1 MDTNITPETQVVQSE
16 ATKTDESDSQ
26 QTHQPDVVV
35 APRWYWVKD
44 SKGFGSVTVTL
55 VTIAFWVTT
64 LAYILSIFQKIGP
77 LEIRPFDT
85 AATSVY
91 LIPILSL
98 YFGRKL
104 TDAKFRP
111 DK

>member
-1 MDTNITPETQVVQSE
+1 MDTNTTPETPPSPE
-16 ATKTDESDSQ
+16 ATVAAEVQETPVPHDA
-26 QTHQPDVVV
+26 TV
-35 APRWYWVKD
+35 APRWYWIKD
-44 SKGFGSVTVTL
+44 TKGYGSVTVTL

-64 LAYILSIFQKIGP
+64 LAYILSVFQKIGP

-104 TDAKFRP
+104 TDAKFKP